1 MIKLNRYIS
10 KYVLLQMICVL
21 AGVLFWK
28 TEYSPE
34 TWSDKSDDP
43 VLIINELVVYETG
56 KTDLQP
62 LTQYNLS
69 LHTKKATVLPSL
81 FLHSPKFFTRHYN
94 MLVKIKYDLPQTG
107 YEAGAIVINFLKKS
121 RIEHQCSDDLPLLIG

>member
-10 KYVLLQMICVL
+10 RYILLQMICAL

-28 TEYSPE
+28 AEYSPE

-43 VLIINELVVYETG
+43 VLIINELVIYETG
-56 KTDLQP
+56 KNDLEP
-62 LTQYNLS
+62 LTQYKLS
-69 LHTKKATVLPSL
+69 LHTKKAPVLPCL

-94 MLVKIKYDLPQTG
+94 TLIKIKCDLPQSG
-107 YEAGAIVINFLKKS
+107 YEAGAIAINFLKKS
-121 RIEHQCSDDLPLLIG
+121 RIEHQSSDDLPILIG